1 MFFLR
6 DPAKFPH
13 FIHTQ
18 KRHPATHLGGGD
30 DSTMFWDYLSN
41 NPESIHQVMVSFS
54 RARWCEPVS
63 GRGLCPGLHCRAENG
78 GATGQQRQEQ
88 ARGPFATP

>member
-1 MFFLR
+1 LSANNTPVFFLR

-41 NPESIHQVMVSFS
+41 NPEAIHQVMVSDKD
-54 RARWCEPVS
+54 
-63 GRGLCPGLHCRAENG
+63 
-78 GATGQQRQEQ
+78 
-88 ARGPFATP
+88 PFTCND

>member
-1 MFFLR
+1 VFFLR

-54 RARWCEPVS
+54 RPAGANQSAAADCV
-63 GRGLCPGLHCRAENG
+63 PGLHCRAARAENG

-88 ARGPFATP
+88 AR